1 MKEECAGRPRGP
13 LVMKHESTVGIIDR
27 NIGKEKIMFIMC
39 ESNFTVFFRAVLEG
53 SEKICS

>member
-1 MKEECAGRPRGP
+1 MKEECAGRPRAP

-27 NIGKEKIMFIMC
+27 NIGKEKIMFMF
-39 ESNFTVFFRAVLEG
+39 ESNFAVFFRAVLEG